1 MKLFFTPSEA
11 CCLTRYSKQHGK
23 SRRGKHVKS
32 GNIHFKRNLHIAF
45 TILSDVRVIGRELIL
60 DEIRALMDINKTFCA
75 SLAVLAFNGGRG
87 AEKSIKFSN

>member
-32 GNIHFKRNLHIAF
+32 GNTYFKRNLHIAF
-45 TILSDVRVIGRELIL
+45 TILSDVRVTGRELTS
-60 DEIRALMDINKTFCA
+60 DEISALMDINKTFWA
-75 SLAVLAFNGGRG
+75 SLAVFPFNGGRG
-87 AEKSIKFSN
+87 CREIH